1 MKGHEKRGAPR
12 VPYIAEVVCEGASNR
27 LTARTSDISA
37 SGVFIH
43 STLCCEAG
51 SILNLKF
58 SVTSTQIETV
68 GEVCYSIPHIGMGVR
83 FLDLKPEHHTAIA
96 RLIESQSGQANAEDD
111 KPPDRNIIS
120 CGVDPVDKL
129 LGGLERGY
137 LYLAHGD
144 AAGKSLFGIQF
155 LLEGLKR
162 GQPGA
167 LITPHRR
174 EDAARRFAR
183 LGYDCLQ
190 DIRSKKLVLYRC
202 SHEMTD
208 QIQQLPHLEPLLSEL
223 APLLDESAPQRI
235 VFDPVDNLLDG
246 AKKDYA
252 TARANELAVWLR
264 SFGATAV
271 LVANDATEEL
281 EPSVRES
288 FRFEVRESLDRVVR
302 FIVFEKSSWIPDQPV
317 RVDPSRGI
325 SLLEDQQASVRTEE
339 IELTPEIVTG
349 LEPPN
354 SSADGEPTTGDL
366 QMPDSEIED
375 HAWLERMR
383 TQLRDSGSLVPPF
396 KVRNTTPVV
405 ANAAE
410 ADLSANSQT
419 LAASPDTN
427 TSATV
432 YSDDPANSEAE
443 PEARDAFFAMLD
455 ELQSFVSGLDPD
467 VAEKKI
473 GAIPDR
479 SLNAPLPEPELGHT
493 TPPAER

>member
-51 SILNLKF
+51 SILKLKF

-83 FLDLKPEHHTAIA
+83 FLDLKPEYHTAIEG
-96 RLIESQSGQANAEDD
+96 LIESQSALADGEDV
-111 KPPDRNIIS
+111 KNPDRSVIS

-155 LLEGLKR
+155 LIEGLKR

-190 DIRSKKLVLYRC
+190 DIRSGKLVLYRC
-202 SHEMTD
+202 SHEMIE

-235 VFDPVDNLLDG
+235 VFDPVDSLLDG
-246 AKKDYA
+246 DKHDDA

-264 SFGATAV
+264 SFGATVV
-271 LVANDATEEL
+271 LVANEAIESL
-281 EPSVRES
+281 APAVRES
-288 FRFEVRESLDRVVR
+288 FRFEVRESLDRMVR
-302 FIVFEKSSWIPDQPV
+302 FIVFERSSWIPDQPV

-325 SLLEDQQASVRTEE
+325 SLLEDRLTSDRIDEQIDVVPETRTDFEA
-339 IELTPEIVTG
+339 
-349 LEPPN
+349 PN
-354 SSADGEPTTGDL
+354 SRTGAEGSTGDL
-366 QMPDSEIED
+366 RMPDTEPED
-375 HAWLERMR
+375 RAWLERMR
-383 TQLRDSGSLVPPF
+383 SQLRDSGSLVLPF
-396 KVRNTTPVV
+396 KAGNRTP
-405 ANAAE
+405 AGSDAE
-410 ADLSANSQT
+410 TGATS
-419 LAASPDTN
+419 SPTD
-427 TSATV
+427 
-432 YSDDPANSEAE
+432 SDDLTNADAE

-455 ELQSFVSGLDPD
+455 ELQSFVSGLDPE
-467 VAEKKI
+467 VAEKDI
-473 GAIPDR
+473 GVIPER
-479 SLNAPLPEPELGHT
+479 SLNAPFPEPEAGHT
-493 TPPAER
+493 TPRVID